1 MDGVQFMHVYW
12 QQSLMVLAV
21 LSLVIGNVVAIAQS
35 NLRRMLAYSTI
46 SHIGFLMLG
55 VLSGTKDGFAASM
68 FYTITYV
75 LMAMAAFG
83 VIIIMSRKGFEAD
96 KLDDYKGLNQR
107 SPWLALM
114 MLFIMFSMAGV
125 PPFVGFWAKLS
136 VLKAVVS
143 ADLLWLAAVAV
154 VFSIIGAFYYLRI
167 IKLMYFDKP
176 EEDQGIECAMDLRW
190 VFTLNASLIL
200 LIGLM
205 PDQLLELCKQVVMS

>member
-1 MDGVQFMHVYW
+1 M
-12 QQSLMVLAV
+12 
-21 LSLVIGNVVAIAQS
+21 
-35 NLRRMLAYSTI
+35 
-46 SHIGFLMLG
+46 
-55 VLSGTKDGFAASM
+55 
-68 FYTITYV
+68 
-75 LMAMAAFG
+75 
-83 VIIIMSRKGFEAD
+83 IIIMSRKGFEAD

-107 SPWLALM
+107 NPWFAVM

-167 IKLMYFDKP
+167 IKLMYFDKA
-176 EEDQGIECAMDLRW
+176 EETQPVECAMDLKW
-190 VFTLNASLIL
+190 VFSLNAGLIL

-205 PDQLLELCKQVVMS
+205 PDSLLALCKQVVMS